1 MAIPDDPSSNLTPS
15 SFSDSSNF
23 SPPDDDTQ
31 SPPSPHGHGDHDD
44 NSSHKAKKNKSHD
57 SNSSPHPS
65 PKPPKSPKAPSKPPK
80 HSPHP
85 KAPPPSLP
93 PPPPSP
99 PPPPPPPPRAIPPPS
114 PTLITPPPPSH
125 LTPPQVIPPSHP
137 PPPPPP
143 PLPPNRPTTPPQSPP
158 PPSRSGGGSSSKRH
172 FPPPAWS
179 SSHSRVYIEQHV
191 GFAVAAIS
199 LISVVAF
206 FIFYVLRKRKDRDR
220 DFQYY
225 VDKTNN
231 GAQGGMYGSQR
242 SQFTPV
248 GGSGG
253 YGSSGSNKRGGGVGM
268 MYHLRSPSQIS
279 GGPMFY
285 SYEQIVGVTKGF
297 SSENVIGEGG
307 FGYVYK
313 ALMPDGRVGAVKM
326 LKSGSG
332 QGDREF
338 SAEIEII
345 SRVHHRHLVSLIGYC
360 IAQHHRVLVYEFVP
374 NGNLSQ
380 HLHGNNF
387 PVLDWAN
394 RMKIAN
400 GAAKGLAYLH
410 EGCNPRIIH
419 RDIKS
424 ANILLDNAY
433 EARVADF
440 GLARLTDDANTH
452 VSTRVMGT
460 FGYMAPE
467 YATSGKLTDRSDVFS
482 FGVVLLELIT
492 GRKPVDPTQPIGH
505 ESLVEWAR
513 PHLLEAMGTREV
525 GDLVDPR
532 LQGRYVHTEMFT
544 MIEAAAAC
552 VRHSAPNRPRM
563 VQFFLLL
570 IITTHNSKTTTTIT
584 TPNRRLISPTFIVK
598 VEFCHFAGINHIENS
613 TTTFLWHCLLPLSSK
628 PSLFP
633 FPRRQWRGGDCDVMF
648 NDAKTRGDRAEI
660 LRQRLLYQTTTKQ
673 LGGSCSGS
681 LFFLDG
687 GAELGGGGNSFS
699 SRVVLYLS
707 SHSPLRLYLSL
718 SAAARRPPF
727 AGAAIFPF
735 SPSALCVVAR
745 ALEGG
750 DQLDLSNGVRY
761 GESIIYNSSQY
772 NSDIMR
778 YRRMMADGSFSV
790 SDYDLYSTQH
800 SSRELYSSSSSSGM
814 PTRPGGNSEPR
825 NFKTQRSFAEQP

>member
-15 SFSDSSNF
+15 SFSDSSQV
-23 SPPDDDTQ
+23 SPPDDTE
-31 SPPSPHGHGDHDD
+31 SPPSRHDDDDDHDD
-44 NSSHKAKKNKSHD
+44 HSSHKSKKNKSD
-57 SNSSPHPS
+57 SSNSSPHPS

-85 KAPPPSLP
+85 KAPPPSP
-93 PPPPSP
+93 PPPPP
-99 PPPPPPPPRAIPPPS
+99 PVASPPPPRAIPPPS
-114 PTLITPPPPSH
+114 STTLITPPPPSH
-125 LTPPQVIPPSHP
+125 YLTPPQVIPSHPP

-143 PLPPNRPTTPPQSPP
+143 PLPPNRPITPPRSPP

-172 FPPPAWS
+172 FPAPGSS
-179 SSHSRVYIEQHV
+179 SSHSRVYIEHHV
-191 GFAVAAIS
+191 GYAVAAIS
-199 LISVVAF
+199 IISVIAVL
-206 FIFYVLRKRKDRDR
+206 IFYVLRKKKHRRDAGG

-225 VDKTNN
+225 VDKPNN

-242 SQFTPV
+242 SQFAPV

-253 YGSSGSNKRGGGVGM
+253 YGSSGGSSGGVGM
-268 MYHLRSPSQIS
+268 VYYLRSPCQMS
-279 GGPMFY
+279 GGPMAY

-297 SSENVIGEGG
+297 SSESVIGEGG

-326 LKSGSG
+326 LKPGSG
-332 QGDREF
+332 QGEREF
-338 SAEIEII
+338 SAEVEII

-360 IAQHHRVLVYEFVP
+360 VAQHHRVLVYEFVP

-387 PVLDWAN
+387 PVLDWPN

-505 ESLVEWAR
+505 ESLVEWCR
-513 PHLLEAMGTREV
+513 PHLLQAMGTREV

-532 LQGRYVHTEMFT
+532 LQGCYVHAEMFT

-552 VRHSAPNRPRM
+552 VRHSAPKRPRM
-563 VQFFLLL
+563 VQ
-570 IITTHNSKTTTTIT
+570 
-584 TPNRRLISPTFIVK
+584 
-598 VEFCHFAGINHIENS
+598 
-613 TTTFLWHCLLPLSSK
+613 
-628 PSLFP
+628 
-633 FPRRQWRGGDCDVMF
+633 
-648 NDAKTRGDRAEI
+648 
-660 LRQRLLYQTTTKQ
+660 
-673 LGGSCSGS
+673 
-681 LFFLDG
+681 
-687 GAELGGGGNSFS
+687 
-699 SRVVLYLS
+699 
-707 SHSPLRLYLSL
+707 
-718 SAAARRPPF
+718 
-727 AGAAIFPF
+727 
-735 SPSALCVVAR
+735 VAR

-750 DQLDLSNGVRY
+750 DQLDLSNGVKY
-761 GESIIYNSSQY
+761 GESRIYDSQY

-778 YRRMMADGSFSV
+778 FRRMMADDSFSGY
-790 SDYDLYSTQH
+790 DYDLYSTQH
-800 SSRELYSSSSSSGM
+800 SSRDLYSSSGM

-825 NFKTQRSFAEQP
+825 NFNSHRSFAEQP